1 MNAGV
6 APVAVLDRSGVTACA
21 DAVAV
26 RFASPKS
33 IPNLKR
39 VVGIAHSPKPE
50 DVSVRHEIS
59 PIWGMRSGN
68 AIKNSPGIGNFC
80 IRSLNPFAIT
90 GETAGMPLLCSL
102 ARRLASIRLV
112 QPRPYRPLAKPL
124 DR

>member
-50 DVSVRHEIS
+50 DVSVRHKI
-59 PIWGMRSGN
+59 
-68 AIKNSPGIGNFC
+68 SPGIGNFC

-112 QPRPYRPLAKPL
+112 QPRPYRPLAKPF
-124 DR
+124 RVAPFCGMMTA